1 MGDDSA
7 KDGGDKSSE
16 YIRLKVVGQ
25 DNSEIHFKVKFTT
38 PMGKLKKSYSER
50 QGVPITT
57 LRFLFDG
64 KRINDDDTPKAL
76 EMENDDVIEVY
87 QEQTGGSS
95 WILIPQPS
103 YHSSFSPV
111 NFLTSLNILI
121 LFYTKKKL
129 FVLRTTNYLY

>member
-1 MGDDSA
+1 MGDDGE
-7 KDGGDKSSE
+7 KDKSSE

-87 QEQTGGSS
+87 QEQTGGSASCWRVS
-95 WILIPQPS
+95 WGCNASVVRQIAFCHVEALC
-103 YHSSFSPV
+103 HSV
-111 NFLTSLNILI
+111 MTS
-121 LFYTKKKL
+121 
-129 FVLRTTNYLY
+129 